1 MKLIMTGLEHGKAP
15 VELRE
20 KLSFTRQQ
28 TAEAVK
34 AVRDFPGVSGCVLI
48 STCNRTE
55 LYVSC
60 AGGEEPGKLLCR
72 AAAAVAL
79 VRKHLLDALLCH
91 EVPPAFYKKAQSG
104 QGMTGPRP
112 MILL

>member
-1 MKLIMTGLEHGKAP
+1 MTGLEHGKAP

-28 TAEAVK
+28 TAEAVN

-55 LYVSC
+55 LYLSC

-72 AAAAVAL
+72 AAGVEYAPFAGAFFTLSGEDAA
-79 VRKHLLDALLCH
+79 RHL
-91 EVPPAFYKKAQSG
+91 
-104 QGMTGPRP
+104 M
-112 MILL
+112 